1 MSRIKSPAEKKR
13 KSYKKDCRNTYG
25 ENSKA
30 SRKNIP
36 RSKRRGHMAER
47 HAVADSLRGLNG
59 NSSEIEADKAD
70 SEIKVRSRL
79 KRLSAFKKI
88 PDKPLSE
95 YLKRRMARKAR
106 AK

>member
-1 MSRIKSPAEKKR
+1 MSRIKSPDDKKR
-13 KSYKKDCRNTYG
+13 KSYKKDCRNTYD

-47 HAVADSLRGLNG
+47 HAVADALRGLNG
-59 NSSEIEADKAD
+59 HASEVDADKAD

-79 KRLSAFKKI
+79 TRLSAFKKV
-88 PDKPLSE
+88 PDKPLGE
-95 YLKRRMARKAR
+95 YLKRRMARRAR

>member
-1 MSRIKSPAEKKR
+1 MSKIKSPDDKKR
-13 KSYKKDCRNTYG
+13 KSYKKDCRNTYD

-59 NSSEIEADKAD
+59 YASEVDADKAD
-70 SEIKVRSRL
+70 SEIKIRSRL
-79 KRLSAFKKI
+79 KRLSAFKKV
-88 PDKPLSE
+88 PDKPLGE
-95 YLKRRMARKAR
+95 YLKRRMACRVR